1 MYKYYR
7 ADTGKILYIQKKGDD
22 GSEEELSQFD
32 DAEFDLQISE
42 MNQQVQQDEE
52 AAKNVADQYKPD
64 PEQLVRELHV
74 CIPYGERQVIV
85 EMRKLIVNATE
96 GRIDEYNDQNALVC
110 SHDLRHLVTY
120 IIPDS
125 STIDSIYKCVIL
137 LFSEPD
143 VGQAEDALDEP

>member
-1 MYKYYR
+1 
-7 ADTGKILYIQKKGDD
+7 
-22 GSEEELSQFD
+22 
-32 DAEFDLQISE
+32 
-42 MNQQVQQDEE
+42 
-52 AAKNVADQYKPD
+52 
-64 PEQLVRELHV
+64 
-74 CIPYGERQVIV
+74 
-85 EMRKLIVNATE
+85 MRKLIVNATV

-143 VGQAEDALDEP
+143 EPGNAGNSVPDSEQPGKRDSEEKGCESAPNLSEASQNP